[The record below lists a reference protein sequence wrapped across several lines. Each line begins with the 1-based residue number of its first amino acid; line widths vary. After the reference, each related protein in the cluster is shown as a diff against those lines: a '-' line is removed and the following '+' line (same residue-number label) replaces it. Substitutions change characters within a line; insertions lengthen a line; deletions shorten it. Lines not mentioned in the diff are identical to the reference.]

1 MAEGEKKSFVLYF
14 DMYPSI
20 HVLPD
25 DQKGMLLDA
34 VFEYARS
41 AAAGK
46 STPEEVLLRFPDM
59 SEACCMAF
67 RFVAEIIRRDT
78 EKWKAKHI
86 RYSKASKAR
95 WEKERSQYTGGDF
108 GSEDEMRK
116 YIRQMQEWAG
126 LGYGPMKIE
135 RAPSAYSAG
144 GAVS

>member
-67 RFVAEIIRRDT
+67 RFVAETIRRDT
-78 EKWKAKHI
+78 EKWKAKHR
-86 RYSKASKAR
+86 RYFQASKAR
-95 WEKERSQYTGGDF
+95 WEKERSQYTGGDL
-108 GSEDEMRK
+108 GNEDEMRK
-116 YIRQMQEWAG
+116 YVRQIQEWTG
-126 LGYGPMKIE
+126 QGNS
-135 RAPSAYSAG
+135 RRR
-144 GAVS
+144 

>member
-95 WEKERSQYTGGDF
+95 WEKERSQYPGGDF

-126 LGYGPMKIE
+126 LGH
-135 RAPSAYSAG
+135 
-144 GAVS
+144 

>member
-41 AAAGK
+41 AATRE
-46 STPEEVLLRFPDM
+46 STPEEILVRYPDM
-59 SEACCMAF
+59 CQACCMAF
-67 RFVAEIIRRDT
+67 RFVAETIRRDT

-86 RYSKASKAR
+86 RYSEASKAR
-95 WEKERSQYTGGDF
+95 WKKGQSQSDGEGGD
-108 GSEDEMRK
+108 GNEMRK
-116 YIRQMQEWAG
+116 YIRQMQENTER
-126 LGYGPMKIE
+126 GY
-135 RAPSAYSAG
+135 
-144 GAVS
+144 

>member
-67 RFVAEIIRRDT
+67 RFVAETIRRDT

-95 WEKERSQYTGGDF
+95 WEKERSQYTGGDL
-108 GSEDEMRK
+108 GNEDEMRK
-116 YIRQMQEWAG
+116 YVRQIQEWTG
-126 LGYGPMKIE
+126 QGNS
-135 RAPSAYSAG
+135 RRR
-144 GAVS
+144 

>member
-1 MAEGEKKSFVLYF
+1 
-14 DMYPSI
+14 MYPSI

-59 SEACCMAF
+59 SEACYMAF
-67 RFVAEIIRRDT
+67 RFVAETIRRDT

-95 WEKERSQYTGGDF
+95 WEKERSQYTGGDL

-116 YIRQMQEWAG
+116 YIRQKQEWAG
-126 LGYGPMKIE
+126 LGH
-135 RAPSAYSAG
+135 
-144 GAVS
+144 

>member
-34 VFEYARS
+34 IFEYARS

-86 RYSKASKAR
+86 RYSEASKAR
-95 WEKERSQYTGGDF
+95 WKKGQSRFGGEGGD
-108 GSEDEMRK
+108 SDEMRK
-116 YIRQMQEWAG
+116 YIQQM
-126 LGYGPMKIE
+126 
-135 RAPSAYSAG
+135 
-144 GAVS
+144 

>member
-1 MAEGEKKSFVLYF
+1 MTEGEKKSFVLYF

-67 RFVAEIIRRDT
+67 RFVAETIRRDT

-95 WEKERSQYTGGDF
+95 WEKERSQYTGGDL
-108 GSEDEMRK
+108 GNEDEMRK
-116 YIRQMQEWAG
+116 YVRQIQEWTG
-126 LGYGPMKIE
+126 QGNS
-135 RAPSAYSAG
+135 RRR
-144 GAVS
+144 

>member
-67 RFVAEIIRRDT
+67 RFVAETIRRDT

-86 RYSKASKAR
+86 RYSEASKAR
-95 WEKERSQYTGGDF
+95 WKKGQGQCGGERGD
-108 GSEDEMRK
+108 SNEMRK
-116 YIRQMQEWAG
+116 YIRQMQEG
-126 LGYGPMKIE
+126 TGRGH
-135 RAPSAYSAG
+135 
-144 GAVS
+144 

>member
-95 WEKERSQYTGGDF
+95 WEKERTQYTGVDF
-108 GSEDEMRK
+108 GREDEMRK
-116 YIRQMQEWAG
+116 YIRQMQEGGG
-126 LGYGPMKIE
+126 LGH
-135 RAPSAYSAG
+135 
-144 GAVS
+144 

>member
-1 MAEGEKKSFVLYF
+1 MAEGEKKSFVLYC

-95 WEKERSQYTGGDF
+95 WEKERSQYTGGDL

-126 LGYGPMKIE
+126 LGH
-135 RAPSAYSAG
+135 
-144 GAVS
+144 

>member
-67 RFVAEIIRRDT
+67 RFVAETIRRDT

-95 WEKERSQYTGGDF
+95 WEKERSQYTGGDL
-108 GSEDEMRK
+108 GNEDEMRK

-126 LGYGPMKIE
+126 LGH
-135 RAPSAYSAG
+135 
-144 GAVS
+144 

>member
-67 RFVAEIIRRDT
+67 RFVAETIRRDT

-108 GSEDEMRK
+108 GSEDAMRK

-126 LGYGPMKIE
+126 LGH
-135 RAPSAYSAG
+135 
-144 GAVS
+144 

>member
-46 STPEEVLLRFPDM
+46 STPDAVLLRFPDM
-59 SEACCMAF
+59 SEACYMAF
-67 RFVAEIIRRDT
+67 RFVVETIRRDT

-95 WEKERSQYTGGDF
+95 WEKERSQYTGGDL
-108 GSEDEMRK
+108 GNEDEMRK
-116 YIRQMQEWAG
+116 YVRQIQEWTG
-126 LGYGPMKIE
+126 QGNS
-135 RAPSAYSAG
+135 RRR
-144 GAVS
+144 

>member
-46 STPEEVLLRFPDM
+46 RTPEEVLLRFPDM
-59 SEACCMAF
+59 SEACYMAF
-67 RFVAEIIRRDT
+67 RFVAETIRRDT

-95 WEKERSQYTGGDF
+95 WEKERSQYTGGDL

-116 YIRQMQEWAG
+116 YIRQKQEWAG
-126 LGYGPMKIE
+126 LGH
-135 RAPSAYSAG
+135 
-144 GAVS
+144 

>member
-95 WEKERSQYTGGDF
+95 WEKERSQHTGGDF

-126 LGYGPMKIE
+126 LGH
-135 RAPSAYSAG
+135 
-144 GAVS
+144 

>member
-67 RFVAEIIRRDT
+67 RFVAETIRRDT

-86 RYSKASKAR
+86 RSSKASKAR

-108 GSEDEMRK
+108 GSEGEMRK

-126 LGYGPMKIE
+126 LGY
-135 RAPSAYSAG
+135 
-144 GAVS
+144 

>member
-86 RYSKASKAR
+86 RYSEASRAR
-95 WEKERSQYTGGDF
+95 WKKGQSRC
-108 GSEDEMRK
+108 GSERGDSNEMRK

-126 LGYGPMKIE
+126 LGH
-135 RAPSAYSAG
+135 
-144 GAVS
+144 

>member
-46 STPEEVLLRFPDM
+46 RTPEEVLLRFPDM
-59 SEACCMAF
+59 SEACYMAF
-67 RFVAEIIRRDT
+67 RFVAETIRRDT

-95 WEKERSQYTGGDF
+95 WEKERSQYTGGDL
-108 GSEDEMRK
+108 GNEDEMRK
-116 YIRQMQEWAG
+116 YVRQIQEWTG
-126 LGYGPMKIE
+126 QGNG
-135 RAPSAYSAG
+135 RRR
-144 GAVS
+144 

>member
-59 SEACCMAF
+59 SEACCMAL

-95 WEKERSQYTGGDF
+95 WEKERSQYTGGDL
-108 GSEDEMRK
+108 GNEDEMRK
-116 YIRQMQEWAG
+116 YIRQKQEWAG
-126 LGYGPMKIE
+126 LGH
-135 RAPSAYSAG
+135 
-144 GAVS
+144 

>member
-20 HVLPD
+20 HILPN
-25 DQKGMLLDA
+25 DQKGILLDA

-41 AAAGK
+41 AAAEE
-46 STPEEVLLRFPDM
+46 STPEQVLLRFPDM

-67 RFVAEIIRRDT
+67 RFVAETIRRDT
-78 EKWKAKHI
+78 EKWKAKHR
-86 RYSKASKAR
+86 RYSQASKAR
-95 WEKERSQYTGGDF
+95 WEKQRSQYAGGDF

-126 LGYGPMKIE
+126 LGH
-135 RAPSAYSAG
+135 
-144 GAVS
+144 

>member
-78 EKWKAKHI
+78 EKWKASTSVL
-86 RYSKASKAR
+86 RGLQGPL
-95 WEKERSQYTGGDF
+95 EKGTEPV
-108 GSEDEMRK
+108 
-116 YIRQMQEWAG
+116 RQ
-126 LGYGPMKIE
+126 
-135 RAPSAYSAG
+135 
-144 GAVS
+144 

>member
-78 EKWKAKHI
+78 EKWKARHI

-95 WEKERSQYTGGDF
+95 WEKERSQYTGGDL
-108 GSEDEMRK
+108 GNEDEMRK

-126 LGYGPMKIE
+126 LGH
-135 RAPSAYSAG
+135 
-144 GAVS
+144 

>member
-67 RFVAEIIRRDT
+67 RFVAETIRRDT

-95 WEKERSQYTGGDF
+95 WEKERSQYTGGGF

-116 YIRQMQEWAG
+116 YSRQMQEWAG
-126 LGYGPMKIE
+126 RGH
-135 RAPSAYSAG
+135 
-144 GAVS
+144 

>member
-46 STPEEVLLRFPDM
+46 STPEEALLRFPDM
-59 SEACCMAF
+59 SEACYMAF
-67 RFVAEIIRRDT
+67 RFVAETIRRDT

-126 LGYGPMKIE
+126 LGH
-135 RAPSAYSAG
+135 
-144 GAVS
+144 

>member
-1 MAEGEKKSFVLYF
+1 MAEGEKKRFVLYF

-41 AAAGK
+41 AATGK

-67 RFVAEIIRRDT
+67 RFVAETIRRDT
-78 EKWKAKHI
+78 EKWKAKHR
-86 RYSKASKAR
+86 RYSQASKAR
-95 WEKERSQYTGGDF
+95 WEKERSQYTGGDL
-108 GSEDEMRK
+108 GNEDEMRK
-116 YIRQMQEWAG
+116 YVRQIQEWTG
-126 LGYGPMKIE
+126 QGNG
-135 RAPSAYSAG
+135 RRR
-144 GAVS
+144 